1 MPNQEKLA
9 LELLA
14 RETKT
19 AIEKFVRVVAD
30 FNATERELQ
39 EAERRAGLEVA
50 PQLPVLDR
58 MARLGFSDRTRDT
71 IREMLA
77 ALGDVANGRRMSGSA
92 LAILRQRRNASQS
105 ADRQLAAIAAARRKS
120 IESKRRRTG
129 ECE

>member
-1 MPNQEKLA
+1 MPSQEKVA
-9 LELLA
+9 LELIA

-19 AIEKFVRVVAD
+19 VIEKFLHTVAD
-30 FNATERELQ
+30 FNAAERELQ

-77 ALGDVANGRRMSGSA
+77 ALDDVMNGRPMSKAA
-92 LAILRQRRNASQS
+92 LAILCERRS
-105 ADRQLAAIAAARRKS
+105 AAKFVEQQLAAIVG
-120 IESKRRRTG
+120 RRRESPTS
-129 ECE
+129 C